1 MFKILGKIA
10 VDGVDKANK
19 DLTTT
24 TNTAKK
30 TTSAFDKVGKSIT
43 NAFKKAKFEATG
55 LSLERLTTRVTT
67 QQNKV
72 ELLKRKYAD
81 LVLQH
86 KKLSPEAIKTAAEIH
101 KLSSAM
107 EKNKGKISKAEEA
120 ADKFDK
126 SVKKVGDDSEKTAE
140 KTSSAFSKIA
150 SVAGK
155 VLVAGVAAASAA
167 IVALGKSSIENYANY
182 EQLVGGVKTLFGA
195 GDASLEE
202 YAKSVGKSVND
213 AQREYRILM
222 DAQKEVFTNANNAYK
237 TAGLSA
243 NEYMETVTS
252 FSASLIQSLGGDTR
266 AAAQYADMA
275 ITDMSDNANKMG
287 TDMESIQNAY
297 QGFAKQNYTMLD
309 NLKLGYGGTK
319 EEMERLLQDADALSD
334 SFNLATDTNGD
345 LVYSYADIVDAI
357 HVVQTEMGITGAT
370 QEEAA
375 TTIQGSVSSMKS
387 AWQNFVTGLADDNAD
402 LDQLMGNLIDSVV
415 TVGDNLIPRIQTLL
429 PRIATGL
436 TTLASSVAQQ
446 LPGIMQTVVP
456 SLLTSAASLVV
467 SLVQGITAT
476 LPTLIPVAVEAILT
490 ITTGLLEMLPEI
502 TQAAFDII
510 TELGSGLVSAF
521 PQLLSTVV
529 STLVTLLPQLISG
542 CVSLIVSLCAA
553 LPTIIQPIIEALPTI
568 IISVVNALMENLPS
582 LIDGAVQLVVG
593 LVAALPTI
601 ILALLNALPDIIV
614 SVTNGLIGAL
624 PTLIAGVGSIITAVV
639 AAVWAFLSGFPETV
653 SNFVTTIWANIS
665 TVMTGV
671 WETIKTTIS
680 TTINTIWTIISTVF
694 TGIVTTVTTLI
705 NSVLTTVTSVFD
717 SIKTTIT
724 DKIEA
729 AKTAVSTAIE
739 AIKGFFN
746 FEWSL
751 PSIKLP
757 HFSISGSF
765 SLNPPSIPT
774 FGVDWYAKGGVL
786 EEPTIF
792 GVNGNS
798 LMGGGEAGKEAVA
811 PINVL
816 QGYVADAVASQTSGI
831 AEALER
837 MAATLDAILG
847 AVRDVDM
854 DGMTIDLNRR
864 EFGRLVRAVT

>member
-1 MFKILGKIA
+1 MELFKIFGTIGLK
-10 VDGVDKANK
+10 NK
-19 DLTTT
+19 EALDAMDET
-24 TNTAKK
+24 TNKAQS
-30 TTSAFDKVGKSIT
+30 TSGRI
-43 NAFKKAKFEATG
+43 G
-55 LSLERLTTRVTT
+55 
-67 QQNKV
+67 
-72 ELLKRKYAD
+72 
-81 LVLQH
+81 
-86 KKLSPEAIKTAAEIH
+86 
-101 KLSSAM
+101 
-107 EKNKGKISKAEEA
+107 
-120 ADKFDK
+120 
-126 SVKKVGDDSEKTAE
+126 
-140 KTSSAFSKIA
+140 SAFSKVGGAILKG
-150 SVAGK
+150 V
-155 VLVAGVAAASAA
+155 GVAAAAA
-167 IVALGKSSIENYANY
+167 TAGIVALGKSSISAYADY
-182 EQLVGGVKTLFGA
+182 EQLFGGVETLFGA
-195 GDASLEE
+195 GGKSIEE
-202 YAKSVGKSVND
+202 YAESVGKTVDEVS
-213 AQREYRILM
+213 AEYDRLM
-222 DAQKEVFTNANNAYK
+222 LSQQTVMDNAANAY
-237 TAGLSA
+237 TNAGLSA

-252 FSASLIQSLGGDTR
+252 FSASLLQSLGGDTV
-266 AAAQYADMA
+266 AAAEKADLA
-275 ITDMSDNANKMG
+275 ITDMADNANKMG
-287 TDMESIQNAY
+287 TSMESIQSAY

-319 EEMERLLQDADALSD
+319 EEMERLLQDAEKLSGVEYD
-334 SFNLATDTNGD
+334 IS
-345 LVYSYADIVDAI
+345 SYADIVDAI
-357 HVVQTEMGITGAT
+357 HVVQTEMGITGTTAD
-370 QEEAA
+370 EAA
-375 TTIQGSVSSMKS
+375 TTIQGSVSSMKG
-387 AWQNFVTGLADDNAD
+387 AWQNFVTGLADDNAN
-402 LDQLMGNLIDSVV
+402 LDQLMGNLVDSVV

-456 SLLTSAASLVV
+456 SLLTAAAGLVV
-467 SLVQGITAT
+467 SLVQGITTT
-476 LPTLIPVAVEAILT
+476 LPTLIPVAVEAMLT
-490 ITTGLLEMLPEI
+490 ITTGLLSMLPEI

-510 TELGSGLVSAF
+510 TELGAGLMSAF

-529 STLVTLLPQLISG
+529 STLVTFLPQLIGG

-568 IISVVNALMENLPS
+568 IISVVNALMENLPA

-593 LVAALPTI
+593 LVTALPTI

-624 PTLIAGVGSIITAVV
+624 PTLIAGVGSIITAIV

-680 TTINTIWTIISTVF
+680 TTINTIWTNISTVF

-746 FEWSL
+746 FSWSL

-792 GVNGNS
+792 GVNGNRF
-798 LMGGGEAGKEAVA
+798 MGGGEAGKEAVA

-816 QGYVADAVASQTSGI
+816 QGYVAEAVASQNTGI